1 MPRFFASLL
10 SGETALAR
18 LDEGEM
24 HHARDVMRLREGE
37 EVVLMIDGGLYA
49 SAFSRDNRFPV
60 LRALPN
66 TESDIRFTLFQGI
79 PKGDKMDTV
88 CQKCTEAG
96 VADIRLVA
104 FERCVSVWGPKDVS
118 RKAER
123 LERIVREAA
132 KQSGRSLC
140 PSVSPPVTA
149 SGMCSSFGAFD
160 AVLVPWEGAAGPGP
174 LAWWR
179 SLKER
184 PGSVAIVIGPEGGIT
199 EGEIAMMKDSGALPV
214 TLGPRIL
221 RTETA
226 GLCAL
231 AALMALSGNMEGQ
244 DAHTQNI

>member
-10 SGETALAR
+10 PGETALAR

-60 LRALPN
+60 LRALPK

-104 FERCVSVWGPKDVS
+104 FERCVSVWGAKDVT